1 MILGLNTNHEYNGK
15 VYHVQTEDSG
25 VDNPWIITHCF
36 IGGTIINSRKTEYR
50 DALGR
55 DDLESHLTEIARA
68 QHRGMIKS
76 LLSGEFAK
84 EILSASRGRPS
95 RDDVPLVG
103 DKGRGKGK
111 GGFKPGGRANKLP
124 GGGPPSLGPTK
135 AVGTKRPPPLPSKRG
150 GKADTGPRR
159 TQSFGDTQV
168 MDVDDGDL
176 IEVEGDAELIDDG
189 PLQFP
194 SRLLRPLQLDPVTLA
209 YLLED
214 DPVR

>member
-25 VDNPWIITHCF
+25 LENPWIITHCF
-36 IGGTIINSRKTEYR
+36 IGGTIIKTRRIEYR

-55 DDLESHLTEIARA
+55 DDLESHLTEIARE

-76 LLSGEFAK
+76 LLSGAFAK
-84 EILSASRGRPS
+84 EILKA
-95 RDDVPLVG
+95 
-103 DKGRGKGK
+103 GRGGGGGRAEIPMADKGK
-111 GGFKPGGRANKLP
+111 GRRFKPTGGANKLP
-124 GGGPPSLGPTK
+124 GKGKGPPSRGPTK
-135 AVGTKRPPPLPSKRG
+135 AVGGRRPPPLPPK
-150 GKADTGPRR
+150 GKAGDARR
-159 TQSFGDTQV
+159 TQAFGDTQV
-168 MDVDDGDL
+168 MDIDESDL
-176 IEVEGDAELIDDG
+176 VEVAEDAELRADG

-194 SRLLRPLQLDPVTLA
+194 SALLRARPLDPVTLA